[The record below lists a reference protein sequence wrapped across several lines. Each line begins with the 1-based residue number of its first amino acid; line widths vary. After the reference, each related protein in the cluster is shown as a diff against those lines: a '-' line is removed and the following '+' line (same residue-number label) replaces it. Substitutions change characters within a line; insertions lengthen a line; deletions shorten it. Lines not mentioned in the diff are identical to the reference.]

1 MEFIEKLL
9 DSEQVEWVALGNTEY
24 FEIANGGRKPV
35 KASLRITGDTPYYG
49 ANNIQD
55 YVEGFTHE
63 GEYALIAEDGSA
75 SLDKYSIQYVIGK
88 FWANNHVH
96 VVRGLDKVNTRYLF
110 HYLCIV
116 NFIPYLTGGGRA
128 KLTRGK
134 LVEIQIPIP
143 CPDNSKKSLEIQA
156 EIVRILDAFTAMT
169 AELTAELNLRQQQYN
184 YYRDQLLSFEEG
196 EVEWSCLNELTSR
209 TSNIR
214 WQETDE
220 TYQYIDLSS
229 VSIENNSIAQTT
241 EIDALNAPSR
251 AQKLVQEHDVIF
263 ATTRPTQMRICL
275 IPSDYDGAIVS
286 TGYCVLRAIQEKV
299 LSKWIYYCLTSTCF
313 KYFLEENQS
322 GSAYPA
328 ISDTK
333 LKEYSIPVPSLEE
346 QARIVA
352 ILDKFDALT
361 NSITEGL
368 PREIELRQQQY
379 EYYRDLLLS
388 FPKSEA
394 A

>member
-9 DSEQVEWVALGNTEY
+9 DGEQVEWVALGNTEY

-143 CPDNSKKSLEIQA
+143 CPDNPKKSLEIQA
-156 EIVRILDAFTAMT
+156 EIVR
-169 AELTAELNLRQQQYN
+169 R
-184 YYRDQLLSFEEG
+184 SEERRVG
-196 EVEWSCLNELTSR
+196 KECRSR
-209 TSNIR
+209 
-214 WQETDE
+214 WWED
-220 TYQYIDLSS
+220 
-229 VSIENNSIAQTT
+229 
-241 EIDALNAPSR
+241 
-251 AQKLVQEHDVIF
+251 H
-263 ATTRPTQMRICL
+263 
-275 IPSDYDGAIVS
+275 
-286 TGYCVLRAIQEKV
+286 
-299 LSKWIYYCLTSTCF
+299 
-313 KYFLEENQS
+313 
-322 GSAYPA
+322 
-328 ISDTK
+328 
-333 LKEYSIPVPSLEE
+333 
-346 QARIVA
+346 
-352 ILDKFDALT
+352 
-361 NSITEGL
+361 
-368 PREIELRQQQY
+368 
-379 EYYRDLLLS
+379 
-388 FPKSEA
+388 
-394 A
+394 